1 MSQDDYDIPEVF
13 RRAMEEAGWQTEEGG
28 EGGGPVRPR
37 RTLPPPRRSPRVGR
51 WAVILAIALL
61 ALFSVSSIATF
72 YTDWLWFDHLGFRG
86 VFTTQLV
93 TRVALFSVAFLVAA
107 AVLLGNWLL
116 ARRNALREASPLG
129 PQYLASGGVR
139 AIILIAGL
147 LLAFLFASAAAG
159 QWEEVLR
166 FLYRVPFDTAEPIF
180 NKDAG
185 FYVFELPIFEFI
197 QGWLLSLL
205 FVALIGLVPIYSA
218 NNLADIQRGAWRP
231 FSSGAFRRHLFIMAA
246 VLIIIWA
253 LGYWLDIYRLLFST
267 RGVVFGASYTDLR
280 AVLWGLRVEIILA
293 LLTAGALLFSVFR
306 PSPRLIAGAAG
317 LWIAATFLFG
327 GIIPG
332 IIQRY
337 SVEPN
342 ELTLEEPY
350 IEHNIE
356 FTRRAFKLDE
366 IEVRDFGEVRSL
378 SAEDVLDNEAM
389 LRNIRLWDYRP
400 LQQTYQQLQAL
411 RPYYTFGE
419 VDIDRYDIDGEE
431 RQVMLAVREMDKA
444 RLPAPSW
451 VNQHLEFTHGFGI
464 VMNPVDE
471 FTPEGQPSFFI
482 QDIPPRSTV
491 DLEVTQPEIYF
502 GEYTNDEV
510 YVGGGRAE
518 FSYPAGDQN
527 VYTTYSGT
535 GGIELSSFF
544 RRLAFAIRQS
554 DANVLLTD
562 DINDEARVLIN
573 RQIQQ
578 RIRTITPFLTLDRDP
593 YIVVVDGRLV
603 WIQDAYTTTRN
614 YPYST
619 PITIQVQ
626 PTGQLPTGE
635 IPVPGP
641 TRTFNYMRNAVKITL
656 DAYDGNVNYY
666 IADPDDP
673 IIRAYDAA
681 FPGLFRPY
689 DELPEGLRRHTR
701 YPVDMFHVQ
710 SRQYLTYHMT
720 DPRAFYNQEDLWEVP
735 TEFVDDVETQMEPYY
750 VTLPLPGEQTPEY
763 LLILPFNPSSKNNMV
778 AWMAARNDG
787 SEIGELVVYRLPRQE
802 LVFGPIQVEGRIDQD
817 PVISQQFSLWD
828 QRGSSVIRGN
838 LLVLPINQSFLYI
851 EPVYLLSDTSALPE
865 LRRIIVATDTGI
877 AMEPTLEQALISLGR
892 GVVSQQPLDTGAEI
906 PEDTATPILPT
917 DATVEDLIAAADAH
931 FEAAEAAQQA
941 GDWATYGEELEALR
955 QTLDRLVVLI
965 GSTP

>member
-1 MSQDDYDIPEVF
+1 
-13 RRAMEEAGWQTEEGG
+13 
-28 EGGGPVRPR
+28 
-37 RTLPPPRRSPRVGR
+37 
-51 WAVILAIALL
+51 
-61 ALFSVSSIATF
+61 
-72 YTDWLWFDHLGFRG
+72 
-86 VFTTQLV
+86 
-93 TRVALFSVAFLVAA
+93 
-107 AVLLGNWLL
+107 
-116 ARRNALREASPLG
+116 
-129 PQYLASGGVR
+129 
-139 AIILIAGL
+139 
-147 LLAFLFASAAAG
+147 
-159 QWEEVLR
+159 
-166 FLYRVPFDTAEPIF
+166 
-180 NKDAG
+180 
-185 FYVFELPIFEFI
+185 
-197 QGWLLSLL
+197 
-205 FVALIGLVPIYSA
+205 
-218 NNLADIQRGAWRP
+218 
-231 FSSGAFRRHLFIMAA
+231 
-246 VLIIIWA
+246 
-253 LGYWLDIYRLLFST
+253 
-267 RGVVFGASYTDLR
+267 
-280 AVLWGLRVEIILA
+280 
-293 LLTAGALLFSVFR
+293 
-306 PSPRLIAGAAG
+306 LIAGAAG

-451 VNQHLEFTHGFGI
+451 VHQHLEFTHGFGI

-892 GVVSQQPLDTGAEI
+892 GVVSQQPLDTGAEV
-906 PEDTATPILPT
+906 PEDTAAPILPT
-917 DATVEDLIAAADAH
+917 DATVEELIAAADAH